1 MRRDV
6 ILEDL
11 TRKLDAEI
19 IFADEGFDIVEDG
32 IKQNN
37 NANQMNNLNNS
48 QSKST
53 KVLIRKLALLQT
65 EDFSDEK
72 LKRKRDMMTNN

>member
-19 IFADEGFDIVEDG
+19 IFADEGFEIVEDG

-37 NANQMNNLNNS
+37 NDN
-48 QSKST
+48 
-53 KVLIRKLALLQT
+53 
-65 EDFSDEK
+65 
-72 LKRKRDMMTNN
+72 

>member
-19 IFADEGFDIVEDG
+19 IFADEGFEIVEDG

-37 NANQMNNLNNS
+37 NHNHNNHNNNS
-48 QSKST
+48 QPTST

-72 LKRKRDMMTNN
+72 LKRKRDIMTHN